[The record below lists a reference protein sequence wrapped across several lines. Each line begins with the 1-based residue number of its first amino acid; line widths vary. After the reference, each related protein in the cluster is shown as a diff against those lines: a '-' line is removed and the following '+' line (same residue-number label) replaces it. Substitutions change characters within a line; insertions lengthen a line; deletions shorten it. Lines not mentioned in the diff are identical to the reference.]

1 MRHRDAGRKLGRNST
16 HRAAMYRN
24 MVTSLLDHGRIK
36 TTEPKAKELRR
47 FVERTITRGISVHA
61 LVAKPVDE
69 RTPAEQAQVVHAYRM
84 AARLVR
90 TSETLRKLFT
100 EVAPRFKDRH
110 GGYTRIVKIAPR
122 PGDGAPM
129 AIIELV

>member
-47 FVERTITRGISVHA
+47 FVEKTITRGISVHE
-61 LVAKPVDE
+61 LVAKPVAD
-69 RTPAEQAQVVHAYRM
+69 RTPAEQSQVVHAYRM

-90 TSETLRKLFT
+90 TTEALTKLFT

-110 GGYTRIVKIAPR
+110 GGYTRIVKVAPR

>member
-16 HRAAMYRN
+16 HRNAMFRN

-47 FVERTITRGISVHA
+47 FVERTITRGISVHE
-61 LVAKPVDE
+61 LVGKPVE
-69 RTPAEQAQVVHAYRM
+69 TRTKEEQALVVHAYRM
-84 AARLVR
+84 AARMVR
-90 TSETLRKLFT
+90 TRGTLNKLFT
-100 EVAPRFKDRH
+100 EIATRFKDRH

-122 PGDGAPM
+122 AGDGAPM
-129 AIIELV
+129 AIIEFV

>member
-1 MRHRDAGRKLGRNST
+1 MRHRDAGRKFGRNST
-16 HRAAMYRN
+16 HRNAMFRN

-47 FVERTITRGISVHA
+47 FVEKTITRGISVHE
-61 LVAKPVDE
+61 LVAKPVETRSKD
-69 RTPAEQAQVVHAYRM
+69 EQALVVHAYRM

-90 TSETLRKLFT
+90 TRGALDKLFN

-122 PGDGAPM
+122 AGDGAPM

>member
-47 FVERTITRGISVHA
+47 FVEKTITRGISVHE
-61 LVAKPVDE
+61 LVAKPVDQ
-69 RTPAEQAQVVHAYRM
+69 RTPAEQSQVVHAYRM

-90 TSETLRKLFT
+90 TTEALTKLFT

-110 GGYTRIVKIAPR
+110 GGYTRIVKVAPR

>member
-1 MRHRDAGRKLGRNST
+1 MRHRDAGRKFGRNST
-16 HRAAMYRN
+16 HRNAMFRN

-47 FVERTITRGISVHA
+47 FVEKTITRGISVHE
-61 LVAKPVDE
+61 LVAKPVETRSKD
-69 RTPAEQAQVVHAYRM
+69 EQALVVHAYRM

-90 TSETLRKLFT
+90 TRGALDKLFK

-122 PGDGAPM
+122 AGDGAPM

>member
-1 MRHRDAGRKLGRNST
+1 MRHRDAGRKFGRNST
-16 HRAAMYRN
+16 HRSAMFRN
-24 MVTSLLDHGRIK
+24 MVTSLVEHGRIK

-47 FVERTITRGISVHA
+47 FVERTITRGISVHE
-61 LVAKPVDE
+61 LVAKPVEE
-69 RTPAEQAQVVHAYRM
+69 RSKEEQAKVVHAYRM

-90 TSETLRKLFT
+90 TSEALTKLFT
-100 EVAPRFKDRH
+100 EVAPRFKDRN

-122 PGDGAPM
+122 AGDGAPM

>member
-16 HRAAMYRN
+16 HRDAMWRN
-24 MVTSLLDHGRIK
+24 MVTSIIEHGKIR

-47 FVERTITRGISVHA
+47 FAEKTITRGISVHA

-69 RTPAEQAQVVHAYRM
+69 RTKDEQAKVVHAYRM
-84 AARLVR
+84 AARMIR
-90 TSETLRKLFT
+90 TREALTKLFT
-100 EVAPRFKDRH
+100 EVAPKLKDRP
-110 GGYTRIVKIAPR
+110 GGYLRITKVAPR

-129 AIIELV
+129 AIVEIV